1 MFSWFSCWNPQGRN
15 VLVGFLLGFHEKH
28 FHSSSPVP
36 LNFQGHGVLRDSQVC
51 PFPGSTCRLWVSNEC
66 GDLLEWGHFSHQ
78 RCFCSSSELSSSD
91 FCSVAIMGSPR
102 KWPDCLGYGLGWSGT
117 EMERCCLS
125 LDLSYLL
132 VVTIDTPKILSL
144 SFLIWMVI
152 ESMTELLGVMINEM
166 TLSIS
171 FHTSH
176 NLGKVQ
182 SL

>member
-1 MFSWFSCWNPQGRN
+1 
-15 VLVGFLLGFHEKH
+15 
-28 FHSSSPVP
+28 
-36 LNFQGHGVLRDSQVC
+36 
-51 PFPGSTCRLWVSNEC
+51 
-66 GDLLEWGHFSHQ
+66 
-78 RCFCSSSELSSSD
+78 
-91 FCSVAIMGSPR
+91 
-102 KWPDCLGYGLGWSGT
+102 
-117 EMERCCLS
+117 MERRCLS

-132 VVTIDTPKILSL
+132 VVTIDTPEILSL

-176 NLGKVQ
+176 TLGKVQ

>member
-1 MFSWFSCWNPQGRN
+1 
-15 VLVGFLLGFHEKH
+15 
-28 FHSSSPVP
+28 
-36 LNFQGHGVLRDSQVC
+36 
-51 PFPGSTCRLWVSNEC
+51 
-66 GDLLEWGHFSHQ
+66 
-78 RCFCSSSELSSSD
+78 
-91 FCSVAIMGSPR
+91 
-102 KWPDCLGYGLGWSGT
+102 
-117 EMERCCLS
+117 MERCCLI

-152 ESMTELLGVMINEM
+152 ESVTELLGVMINEM

>member
-1 MFSWFSCWNPQGRN
+1 
-15 VLVGFLLGFHEKH
+15 
-28 FHSSSPVP
+28 
-36 LNFQGHGVLRDSQVC
+36 
-51 PFPGSTCRLWVSNEC
+51 
-66 GDLLEWGHFSHQ
+66 
-78 RCFCSSSELSSSD
+78 
-91 FCSVAIMGSPR
+91 
-102 KWPDCLGYGLGWSGT
+102 
-117 EMERCCLS
+117 MERCCLS